1 MADEWTALIAA
12 ISGAAGLG
20 GGLIAG
26 RFNLKAVA
34 KTHRRDDLAT
44 LRDKFEEMYVQ
55 LDRVENLSN
64 ETSSSALVAM
74 NANSMPKERLAPID
88 LGKIRSIVQ
97 LYFPT
102 CQPAVDALDQRETEG
117 VKKLRA
123 DLKDN
128 PVAANLMHVITQCYS
143 ISKMCRDVRE
153 LLTAQANEIGKSVRD
168 SRGTTGGSCRL
179 W

>member
-1 MADEWTALIAA
+1 MTDVWTALIAA

-44 LRDKFEEMYVQ
+44 LRDKFEEMYAE
-55 LDRVENLSN
+55 LDRVQDLSN
-64 ETSSSALVAM
+64 VTSSRALVAM
-74 NANSMPKERLAPID
+74 NAKKMPDEKPDAIN

-102 CQPAVDALDQRETEG
+102 CQPAIDALDQREIED

-128 PVAANLMHVITQCYS
+128 PVAATLMHLITQCYS
-143 ISKMCRDVRE
+143 ISKMCRDMRE
-153 LLTAQANEIGKSVRD
+153 LLAAQGKEVGKSVRVGAQP
-168 SRGTTGGSCRL
+168 SGGPWRC